1 MIIEYFGNIVGID
14 ILSFTWET
22 LIDIVYRTPVF
33 LWKSF
38 GNITAS
44 IKLFLPGATSTR
56 VAHGGTSSQLILKII
71 SSRWKGLVDDNLKYK
86 HKITSHTA
94 PHTANYAHTAQNATK
109 VTVEHSANF
118 CPRSRSAFWAVCTLP
133 QMHTLPHMQ
142 PTHCQLCTHCPIC
155 THCPMCSSHTAP
167 NAPHQED
174 KV

>member
-1 MIIEYFGNIVGID
+1 MKIKYFGNIVGID

-71 SSRWKGLVDDNLKYK
+71 SSRWEGIVDDNLRYK
-86 HKITSHTA
+86 HRITYSLRHYELNIFRTIMIIFSQQLLTGV
-94 PHTANYAHTAQNATK
+94 PRYRHWCTK
-109 VTVEHSANF
+109 RKRKT
-118 CPRSRSAFWAVCTLP
+118 RYY
-133 QMHTLPHMQ
+133 
-142 PTHCQLCTHCPIC
+142 
-155 THCPMCSSHTAP
+155 
-167 NAPHQED
+167 
-174 KV
+174 